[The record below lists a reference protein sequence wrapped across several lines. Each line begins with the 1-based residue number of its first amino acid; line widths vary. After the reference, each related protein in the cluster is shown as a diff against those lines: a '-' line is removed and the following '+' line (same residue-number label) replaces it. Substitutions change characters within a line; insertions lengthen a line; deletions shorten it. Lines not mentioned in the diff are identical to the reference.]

1 MAEEIIQKQ
10 MTLLPEY
17 QEKFLK
23 DLLANIYQTDEETGE
38 ITGIAARSPLF
49 GQPVYQAEGGGT
61 TTDPSLAALDE
72 AGSKI
77 QYYQTAEGE
86 FTTDPTLA
94 ETDQYGQPIFA
105 TEGGVAAPDVIG
117 FTDPQVEA
125 IRRLTGYTDPDT
137 GEVVYEGMME
147 SYQPYLDQAL
157 GAFTAGTD
165 IAGAAGT
172 GRYDPRGQIVYDTV
186 TDPVTGETSQVAR
199 TDAEGNVV
207 REGGYKEFY
216 DPYVEDVITT
226 SQADIAEALERERAR
241 IGAEA
246 GAMGAFGRRRELLE
260 GTAIGESAAEEGK
273 LAAQLRS
280 AAYTGAQQQAQSAF
294 ENQQKRGIQAG
305 QLFQGLGT
313 GIGALGEA
321 AQNLG
326 FQDINTLFNVGQL
339 EQGQLQKEYDVQ
351 RAAQLEEAYEPYS
364 RFSYMRDILS
374 GVPSSGTSLAA
385 SATPQ
390 ASPLAN
396 VLTNANLYSTAQGG
410 GNIFGGLGSLRNVS
424 GA

>member
-10 MTLLPEY
+10 MTLLPDY

-23 DLLANIYQTDEETGE
+23 DLLANIYQVDEETGT
-38 ITGIAARSPLF
+38 ITGIAATSPLY
-49 GQPVYQAEGGGT
+49 GTPVM
-61 TTDPSLAALDE
+61 DPE
-72 AGSKI
+72 
-77 QYYQTAEGE
+77 TGE
-86 FTTDPTLA
+86 QMYVGADGAFVTDPTQA
-94 ETDQYGQPIFA
+94 VTDQYGEPILA
-105 TEGGVAAPDVIG
+105 TEGGVAAPDIIG
-117 FTDPQVEA
+117 FTDAQMQA
-125 IRRLTGYTDPDT
+125 IARMTGGVDPVT
-137 GEVVYEGMME
+137 GEQYEGAMGA
-147 SYQPYLDQAL
+147 YKPYLDQAL
-157 GAFTAGTD
+157 EAFTSGTD

-172 GRYDPRGQIVYDTV
+172 ARYDPLGQIVYDTV
-186 TDPVTGETSQVAR
+186 TDPVTGEAKQVAR

-207 REGGYKEFY
+207 REGGYKDFY
-216 DPYVEDVITT
+216 DPFVEEVIDT
-226 SQADIAEALERERAR
+226 QRADIQEALEREKRAL
-241 IGAEA
+241 GAKA
-246 GAMGAFGRRRELLE
+246 GSMGAFGRRRDLIE
-260 GTAIGESAAEEGK
+260 GQTIGEALGEEAK

-326 FQDINTLFNVGQL
+326 FQDVNALFNIGQL
-339 EQGQLQKEYDVQ
+339 EQGQLQREYDVQ
-351 RAAQLEEAYEPYS
+351 RAGQLEEAYEPFA

-385 SATPQ
+385 SATPT

-396 VLTNANLYSTAQGG
+396 IMTNANLMGG
-410 GNIFGGLGSLRNVS
+410 QNIFGGLGSLKNTS